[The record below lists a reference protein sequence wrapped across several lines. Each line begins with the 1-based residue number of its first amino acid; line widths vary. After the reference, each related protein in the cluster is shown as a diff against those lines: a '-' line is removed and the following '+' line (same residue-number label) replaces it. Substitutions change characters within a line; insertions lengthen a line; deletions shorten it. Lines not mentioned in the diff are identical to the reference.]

1 MAPRIHPTAEVS
13 QEAFIGEGGRVWHWA
28 QIREGARVGDN
39 CIIGK
44 DVYIDS
50 DVVIGNDCKVEN
62 FATIYKGVTVGNRVF
77 VGPHVCFTNDLYPR
91 AVSPDWRPVQTRAQA
106 GASLGANATILGE
119 AELAAVREVLA
130 SGMLT
135 QGPKVEAFEKAFA
148 KDLGRKHAIAVTNGT
163 AALHVALLA
172 HGIGPGQEVVIPP
185 LTFFATASTVLLCG
199 AKPVFVDI
207 DRSSYNVDP
216 AKVSSVITRKT
227 AAIMPVHLYG
237 QTAEMDP
244 ILAAAR
250 DRGIP
255 VIEDAAQA
263 AGAEYH
269 GKKAGNL
276 GDTACFSF
284 YATKNMTTG
293 EGGMIVTDDDRIAE
307 KARLLRHHGQP
318 AKYEHV
324 LVGFNYRMTEIAA
337 AIGLAQLA
345 KLDGWV
351 KQRRANA
358 RALTKGLDG
367 IEGLVPPSEGNWMVH
382 SFYQYIVRRE
392 EPFPRSR
399 DEIVE
404 DLNEDGIGCRPSYPM
419 PLYKQKALRDL
430 KIRGRCPVAED
441 VIPGLF
447 ELPAHPGVGPAE
459 IERIVAAVEE
469 VARTD

>member
-1 MAPRIHPTAEVS
+1 M
-13 QEAFIGEGGRVWHWA
+13 
-28 QIREGARVGDN
+28 
-39 CIIGK
+39 
-44 DVYIDS
+44 
-50 DVVIGNDCKVEN
+50 
-62 FATIYKGVTVGNRVF
+62 
-77 VGPHVCFTNDLYPR
+77 
-91 AVSPDWRPVQTRAQA
+91 
-106 GASLGANATILGE
+106 
-119 AELAAVREVLA
+119 
-130 SGMLT
+130 
-135 QGPKVEAFEKAFA
+135 
-148 KDLGRKHAIAVTNGT
+148 
-163 AALHVALLA
+163 
-172 HGIGPGQEVVIPP
+172 
-185 LTFFATASTVLLCG
+185 
-199 AKPVFVDI
+199 
-207 DRSSYNVDP
+207 DP
-216 AKVSSVITRKT
+216 AKVVSAITRKS
-227 AAIMPVHLYG
+227 AGIMPVHLYG

-284 YATKNMTTG
+284 YATKNITTG

-307 KARLLRHHGQP
+307 QARLLRNHGQL

-324 LVGFNYRMTEIAA
+324 LVGFNDRMTEMAA
-337 AIGLAQLA
+337 AIGLVQLA
-345 KLDGWV
+345 KLDGCV

-382 SFYQYIVRRE
+382 SYYQYIVRRE

-399 DEIVE
+399 DEIVQ

-430 KIRGRCPVAED
+430 KIRGRSPVAEE

-447 ELPAHPGVGPAE
+447 ELPVHPRVAPAE
-459 IERIVAAVEE
+459 IERVVAGLEQL
-469 VARTD
+469 ARID

>member
-1 MAPRIHPTAEVS
+1 MRRWRDGQGRKPKGIHRRHSLAAHMIP
-13 QEAFIGEGGRVWHWA
+13 I
-28 QIREGARVGDN
+28 AR
-39 CIIGK
+39 
-44 DVYIDS
+44 
-50 DVVIGNDCKVEN
+50 
-62 FATIYKGVTVGNRVF
+62 
-77 VGPHVCFTNDLYPR
+77 P
-91 AVSPDWRPVQTRAQA
+91 
-106 GASLGANATILGE
+106 ILGE
-119 AELAAVREVLA
+119 EELAAVREVLA
-130 SGMLT
+130 SGMLAH
-135 QGPKVEAFEKAFA
+135 GPRVEAFEKAFA
-148 KDLGRKHAIAVTNGT
+148 KNLGRKHAIAVTNGT

-172 HGIGPGQEVVIPP
+172 HSIGPGQEVVIPP

-207 DRSSYNVDP
+207 DRSSYNMDP
-216 AKVSSVITRKT
+216 AKVASVITRKT
-227 AAIMPVHLYG
+227 AAVMPVHLYG

-293 EGGMIVTDDDRIAE
+293 EGGLIVTDDDRIAE
-307 KARLLRHHGQP
+307 KARLLRDPGQP

-345 KLDGWV
+345 KLDSWV

-358 RALTKGLDG
+358 RALSKGLDG

-382 SFYQYIVRRE
+382 SYYQYIVRRGGAVPPSPE
-392 EPFPRSR
+392 GIIHEPSP
-399 DEIVE
+399 
-404 DLNEDGIGCRPSYPM
+404 
-419 PLYKQKALRDL
+419 
-430 KIRGRCPVAED
+430 
-441 VIPGLF
+441 
-447 ELPAHPGVGPAE
+447 
-459 IERIVAAVEE
+459 
-469 VARTD
+469 